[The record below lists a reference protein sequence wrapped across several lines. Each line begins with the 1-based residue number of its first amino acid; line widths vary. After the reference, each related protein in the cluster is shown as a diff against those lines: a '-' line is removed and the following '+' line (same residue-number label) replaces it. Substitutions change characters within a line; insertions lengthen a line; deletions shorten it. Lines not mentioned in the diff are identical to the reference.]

1 MTDLLARLRT
11 DPGTLTIGRLLQDRE
26 AAAAEIERLL
36 AEVARLRAVN
46 RPPLE
51 AVHRRVIP
59 NTPPTQSRTE
69 QRILLRLADV
79 CAMLAVSRSTI
90 YKRVAEGTFPAPVRI
105 SERSVRWRNVDVDAW
120 RAAIE
125 SEGDQRRQ
133 HSKTRSSN
141 LRR

>member
-59 NTPPTQSRTE
+59 NTPPAQSRTE

-120 RAAIE
+120 RASIE
-125 SEGDQRRQ
+125 SEVAPQGR
-133 HSKTRSSN
+133 HSN